1 MPKVINQSKGTV
13 VAERVQMAAGLW
25 SRFWGLMFR
34 KELPDG
40 HGLYLRST
48 YSIHT
53 AFMRFPIDVIFVG
66 KDGRVRKVAAAVKPF
81 RVAVARSAAGALEL
95 PAGAAV
101 KANVEPG
108 DVLVFADAN

>member
-1 MPKVINQSKGTV
+1 
-13 VAERVQMAAGLW
+13 
-25 SRFWGLMFR
+25 MFR
-34 KELPDG
+34 KDLPEG

-53 AFMRFPIDVIFVG
+53 AFMRFPIDVIFMDN
-66 KDGRVRKVAAAVKPF
+66 DGRVRKVAAAVKPF
-81 RVAVARSAAGALEL
+81 RVAAARAAAGALEL
-95 PAGAAV
+95 PDGAAA